1 MRRGWVGGSGARKE
15 QWNAAGERPR
25 SRKNKENN
33 MKRIAALWMMCVL
46 ALAVAGCEQ
55 QEAVPPTLAPAPT
68 VAATDTPA
76 AEGATAEP
84 EATAE
89 PPTAT
94 SEEPATGARPGFC
107 ALVDATLI
115 DLNAQGVFDG
125 WHADCVAATPYSAL
139 GPELGGLPEH
149 IQIAFDGQSPAGRQP
164 GEPVLYII
172 PAEAYRALWDDAGNP
187 LVGQLL
193 DDIRGWVTRQPNA
206 VRTQNMPVLPIEE
219 ARATND
225 VAVQGRFLE
234 FDDWAGIRFVGRFA
248 QGPAPVTNED
258 LRYIFQGFAGESDEY
273 LVAAF
278 FPVTTEALP
287 ATIEEISD
295 EEMAAVDAD
304 PGGAIN
310 LTAVELNA
318 LTEADWAPALNL
330 LDELVGSLQYGGA
343 ETNEEVGEIDTTPEE
358 GRPASYAIV
367 SGAAGVNVRTGPSTA
382 FPSLGLAPFG
392 AVLELIGRSV
402 DGNWWVTPIQNAAN
416 GQGWVSAAFVDA
428 FDTGALPVLAGPPLP
443 ATPTPIPTPE
453 LPSLN
458 FWADRTTINQ
468 GECTT
473 LRWSVSNIQAVWVY
487 EAGQSWQNFPA
498 TGDGSRQVCP
508 SQTTTYEMRV
518 QLRDNSTQTLQVG
531 INVNPGNALAN
542 TRWVLS
548 SFGGQ
553 PLLPGEPPTISF
565 GVGNHVDGFSG
576 CNTFWGNYSTFGQE
590 GLAMSVATRSM
601 MACED
606 DLMVQEA
613 QYITALQSV
622 GSFAID
628 GNNLSLRDSGGVELL
643 RFIRQ

>member
-1 MRRGWVGGSGARKE
+1 
-15 QWNAAGERPR
+15 
-25 SRKNKENN
+25 
-33 MKRIAALWMMCVL
+33 MKRLGAILFICVL
-46 ALAVAGCEQ
+46 ALAVAGCRQ
-55 QEAVPPTLAPAPT
+55 QEAVTPTLAPAPT
-68 VAATDTPA
+68 EAADATATPA
-76 AEGATAEP
+76 ATEPSAEPATAEP

-89 PPTAT
+89 PAT
-94 SEEPATGARPGFC
+94 PETPVVEAEPGFC
-107 ALVDATLI
+107 AEVDATLI
-115 DLNAQGVFDG
+115 DLNTQGLYDG
-125 WHADCVAATPYSAL
+125 WQADCVAEQPYAAEGL
-139 GPELGGLPEH
+139 QLVGLPEH
-149 IQIAFDGQSPAGRQP
+149 LQIAFGGQTPAGRQP
-164 GEPVLYII
+164 GEPILYII
-172 PAEAYRALWDDAGNP
+172 PAAAYRALWDEAGNP

-193 DDIRGWVTRQPNA
+193 DDIRVWVDRQPNA

-219 ARATND
+219 AGATND
-225 VAVQGRFLE
+225 VAVQGRFLK

-248 QGPAPVTNED
+248 QDPSPMTNEQP
-258 LRYIFQGFAGESDEY
+258 RYIFQGFAGENDEY
-273 LVAAF
+273 FVAAF

-287 ATIEEISD
+287 ATIEEISAED
-295 EEMAAVDAD
+295 MAAINAD
-304 PGGAIN
+304 PIGALN

-318 LTEADWAPALNL
+318 LTDDDWAPALNL
-330 LDELVGSLQYGGA
+330 LDDLVGSLQYGGA
-343 ETNEEVGEIDTTPEE
+343 ETNEEAEAIEPTPDDV
-358 GRPASYAIV
+358 RPASYAVV
-367 SGAAGVNVRTGPSTA
+367 SGAAGVNVRSGPSTA
-382 FPSLGLAPFG
+382 FASLGVAPFG
-392 AVLELIGRSV
+392 AELELIGRSV
-402 DGNWWVTPIQNAAN
+402 DGAWWVTPIANAPN
-416 GQGWVSAAFVDA
+416 GRGWVSAGFVDA
-428 FDTGALPVLAGPPLP
+428 FNTGALPVLAGPPLP

-473 LRWSVSNIQAVWVY
+473 LRWSVANIQAVWVY
-487 EAGQSWQNFPA
+487 EAGQDWQRFPA

-508 SQTTTYEMRV
+508 PATTTYEMRV
-518 QLRDNSTQTLQVG
+518 QLRDNSIQTLQVR

-548 SFGGQ
+548 SFGEQ

-606 DLMVQEA
+606 DLMAQET
-613 QYITALQSV
+613 QYINALQGV
-622 GSFAID
+622 GSFAIN